1 MSAVLTEKPK
11 PVTLS
16 MFDRAR
22 VLLNP
27 LNLHWMGVVLFVLA
41 NLYFLVQM
49 GLLWHSSGNH
59 NADAISQQGIAL
71 RAAESAA
78 EPLRGLDAKL
88 ARSTEEA
95 DKFSRQRLPATDS
108 EVAAELGLL
117 TKKQSVR
124 LTRAQYV
131 HTPALVGS
139 SDALTEVRIDATL
152 TGDYRSLVQFINS
165 VERDRVFFVI
175 DSQTLNGQQTGSVNL
190 RVRMTTYER
199 GTAGVDTADSSPL
212 SGSDAD
218 TTSAGGA
225 R

>member
-1 MSAVLTEKPK
+1 MSAVLSQKPK
-11 PVTLS
+11 LATLS
-16 MFDRAR
+16 TLDRAR
-22 VLLNP
+22 VLLSP
-27 LNLHWMGVVLFVLA
+27 LNLHWAGVVLFALV

-49 GLLWHSSGNH
+49 GLLWRSSGNH

-71 RAAESAA
+71 RSAESAA

-88 ARSTEEA
+88 ALSTNEA
-95 DKFSRQRLPATDS
+95 DRFSRQRLPATDS
-108 EVAAELGLL
+108 EVAAELGAL

-131 HTPALVGS
+131 HTPVLVGS
-139 SDALTEVRIDATL
+139 ANALTEVRIDATL

-165 VERDRVFFVI
+165 IERDHVFFVI

-199 GTAGVDTADSSPL
+199 GAAGSDTADASPL
-212 SGSDAD
+212 SGGEAD